1 MSGSLTQL
9 YLSNPALATAI
20 RRQKAGMD
28 MAQEASSVAPASPWQ
43 ALARLAN
50 AYVGTK
56 MASGA
61 EGDIRA
67 EGDRMRQEARDF
79 MGGDLPMGGGVPQ
92 GGQPQSLPA
101 PSTGGGYTD
110 LIDQREGRGQN
121 PLSSANGIGQFT
133 NGTWMQFAQANPQRF
148 QGMDPQQVLAA
159 RNDPAIA
166 RDAIE
171 WYGAQNAPL
180 LQSAGV
186 QPTNGAKGLAHFL
199 GPSVAAAM
207 WKADP
212 NASAASIIQ
221 TSLSP
226 DQAAAYLKANP
237 QLAQQTAGQVAA
249 PYRAWDGGGGMPQG
263 SAPRAD
269 PQSGQYMALAQ
280 EYLRRYQAA
289 EASTNPFIKAQAP
302 AYKAQADMYA
312 KLGMEKPQTKELAP
326 GAVLLSPD
334 GRVIYRNEDRDQ
346 QPVVIQDGVDENGQ
360 PKWVYASR
368 GAAVGKSAPP
378 PHSPAQPVVVQN
390 GVDEKGNPRW
400 VYASR
405 DAAIGQSAPT
415 PGPMVTVDQ
424 RGPNAEAT
432 ERGQTLA
439 KQAAALRDQADVAA
453 STIDQ
458 VRQLR
463 NIGAET
469 SRLAPAKELIGSVL
483 DALGVKDT
491 TRVRD
496 AQTLQ
501 AFNGALSAIVL
512 GEQLRQK
519 GVQTEGDAA
528 RMREQFAKATNTM
541 EANDLLMRMVEGAA
555 MRQMER
561 ADFYEKWYAQ
571 NKTYD
576 GAQGA
581 WTRFI
586 RDVPM
591 TLRGAGGVKFYHE
604 GRDAAAAEGISPEE
618 FDAQWKAAA
627 ARK

>member
-1 MSGSLTQL
+1 MSNSLTSL

-20 RRQKAGMD
+20 RRQQAGLD

-61 EGDIRA
+61 ENEIKA
-67 EGDRMRQEARDF
+67 EGETMQRKAKNFLQYGNED
-79 MGGDLPMGGGVPQ
+79 GPGDLPMGGSVPQ
-92 GGQPQSLPA
+92 GGQPQSLPV
-101 PSTGGGYTD
+101 PTTGGGYTD

-121 PLSSANGIGQFT
+121 PMSSANGIGQFT

-171 WYGAQNAPL
+171 WYGAQNAPV

-199 GPSVAAAM
+199 GPGVAAAM

-221 TSLSP
+221 TSLP
-226 DQAAAYLKANP
+226 PEQAAAYLKANP

-263 SAPRAD
+263 GAPRAD

-289 EASTNPFIKAQAP
+289 EASTNPFIKTQAP

-312 KLGMEKPQTKELAP
+312 KLGMEKPQTHS
-326 GAVLLSPD
+326 LSPGGALVD
-334 GRVIYRNEDRDQ
+334 ASGRVLVRNEDRTQ
-346 QPVVIQDGVDENGQ
+346 
-360 PKWVYASR
+360 
-368 GAAVGKSAPP
+368 
-378 PHSPAQPVVVQN
+378 QPVVVQN

-405 DAAIGQSAPT
+405 DSAIGQSAPT

-541 EANDLLMRMVEGAA
+541 EANDLLMRMVESAA